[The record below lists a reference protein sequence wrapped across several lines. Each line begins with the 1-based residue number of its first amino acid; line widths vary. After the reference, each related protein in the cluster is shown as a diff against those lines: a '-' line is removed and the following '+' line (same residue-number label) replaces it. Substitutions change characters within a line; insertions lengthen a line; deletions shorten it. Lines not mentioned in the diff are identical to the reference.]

1 MLQFVIGLT
10 VANIVDVV
18 DALLKKKNR
27 STVEKFIRQQFLC
40 LHILTTVCLLRLMGK
55 IPTYI

>member
-18 DALLKKKNR
+18 DALLKKNR
-27 STVEKFIRQQFLC
+27 SVEKFIRQQFF
-40 LHILTTVCLLRLMGK
+40 V
-55 IPTYI
+55 YIF